1 MALLL
6 LASPKGGVGKTT
18 LSAGLA
24 DAMARAGRRVIA
36 LDLDPQNALRLH
48 FGVPLTDRAG
58 FMTALPQRAPWRAS
72 LRTTPSGV
80 QLLPHGGTD
89 LRGAVALHAAIER
102 EPELLAGPVREMLAE
117 PGAIVLADLPPGAS
131 PVLAALAPLA
141 SLLVAVLLP
150 DAASTAL
157 LPEIDQGH
165 FLGRGTLAALGAP
178 RIVVAL
184 NQVDASSAMSRR
196 TAEAVARHL
205 GPRLVG
211 GIAREDSVAEALAWQ
226 RPLLQHAPHSTAA
239 RDLSDLA
246 SAVLALLPP
255 PSAPPQA
262 AQGAGSP
269 PMPPLLGIG

>member
-24 DAMARAGRRVIA
+24 DAMTRAGRRVVA

-58 FMTALPQRAPWRAS
+58 FMTGLPLRTPWRAA
-72 LRTTPSGV
+72 LRATPSGV

-89 LRGAVALHAAIER
+89 LRGAVTLHAAIEND
-102 EPELLAGPVREMLAE
+102 PDLLAAPVREMLAE
-117 PGAIVLADLPPGAS
+117 PGTIVLADLPPGAS

-157 LPEIDQGH
+157 LPDIDQGH

-184 NQVDASSAMSRR
+184 NQVDPASAMSRR

-211 GIAREDSVAEALAWQ
+211 AVAREDAVAESLAWQ
-226 RPLLQHAPHSTAA
+226 RPLLQHAPHSAAA
-239 RDLSDLA
+239 RDVADLA
-246 SAVLALLPP
+246 AAILPLLTPA
-255 PSAPPQA
+255 APPAGAPA
-262 AQGAGSP
+262 A
-269 PMPPLLGIG
+269 PPLLGLG

>member
-1 MALLL
+1 MPLLL

-24 DAMARAGRRVIA
+24 DALARAGRRVIA

-58 FMTALPQRAPWRAS
+58 FMTGLPQRMPWRAS
-72 LRTTPSGV
+72 LRATPSGV

-89 LRGAVALHAAIER
+89 LRGAVALHAAIEQ
-102 EPELLAGPVREMLAE
+102 EPELLAAPVREMLAE
-117 PGAIVLADLPPGAS
+117 AGTIVVADTPPGAS

-141 SLLVAVLLP
+141 SLLIAVLLP

-157 LPEIDQGH
+157 LPDIEQGR

-178 RIVVAL
+178 RIVVVL
-184 NQVDASSAMSRR
+184 NQVDSGSAMSRR

-205 GPRLVG
+205 GPRLIG
-211 GIAREDSVAEALAWQ
+211 AIAREDAVAESLAWQ
-226 RPLLQHAPHSTAA
+226 RPLQQHAPHSAAA
-239 RDLSDLA
+239 RDLADLA
-246 SAVLALLPP
+246 AAILPLLAPP
-255 PSAPPQA
+255 PPQA
-262 AQGAGSP
+262 AASP
-269 PMPPLLGIG
+269 AEPPLLGLG